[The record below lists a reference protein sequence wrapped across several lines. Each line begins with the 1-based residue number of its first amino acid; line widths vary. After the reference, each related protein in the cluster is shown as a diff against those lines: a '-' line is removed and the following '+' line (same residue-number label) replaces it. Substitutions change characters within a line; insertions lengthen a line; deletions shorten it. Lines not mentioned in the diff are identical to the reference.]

1 MRIHPGRASGVAPRR
16 AIGAKLIAFL
26 TATLVIA
33 PMFVRGASPATAAG
47 TFVTGTYGRDS
58 SSSGFQKIHDTGFNT
73 VMMSVNLGNI
83 ASSLKE
89 LAALQAKGMRA
100 VIWLG
105 SYDRAVH
112 CAFERSDSW
121 IRQVVSALGNQP
133 AIAAYQ
139 VGDEVDRARARGCT
153 NIRDQI
159 AHRSSVIRS
168 VNPAAQT
175 YVTITADDGTEAF
188 PYERFAG
195 TTTIMG
201 LVIYPCVKSSTACN
215 WDRISKAISQ
225 ADADGVGSYW
235 VVMQDFGNTV
245 YRQPTATQLAEQ
257 MKCWHS
263 ARLSGYFLYHWDL
276 GKLEQKPSHLQVLR
290 NQNTYFRSR

>member
-1 MRIHPGRASGVAPRR
+1 M
-16 AIGAKLIAFL
+16 
-26 TATLVIA
+26 
-33 PMFVRGASPATAAG
+33 
-47 TFVTGTYGRDS
+47 
-58 SSSGFQKIHDTGFNT
+58 
-73 VMMSVNLGNI
+73 
-83 ASSLKE
+83 
-89 LAALQAKGMRA
+89 
-100 VIWLG
+100 
-105 SYDRAVH
+105 
-112 CAFERSDSW
+112 
-121 IRQVVSALGNQP
+121 SALGNQP

-195 TTTIMG
+195 ATTIMG

-225 ADADGVGSYW
+225 ADADHVGTYW
-235 VVMQDFGNTV
+235 VVMQDFGNTW

-257 MKCWHS
+257 MNRWHAS
-263 ARLSGYFLYHWDL
+263 RLSGYFLYHWNL
-276 GKLEQKPSHLQVLR
+276 GHLEQKPSHLQVLR
-290 NQNTYFRSR
+290 NQNAYFRSR

>member
-1 MRIHPGRASGVAPRR
+1 VTAPLLGVA
-16 AIGAKLIAFL
+16 L
-26 TATLVIA
+26 LVA
-33 PMFVRGASPATAAG
+33 SASPASA
-47 TFVTGTYGRDS
+47 FVSGTYGRDS

-83 ASSLKE
+83 TSSIKE

-105 SYDRAVH
+105 SYDRAAH

-121 IRQVVSALGNQP
+121 TRQVVSALGHQP

-139 VGDEVDRARARGCT
+139 IGDEVDRARARGCT

-159 AHRSSVIRS
+159 AHRSSVVRS
-168 VNPAAQT
+168 VNPTAQT
-175 YVTITADDGTEAF
+175 YVTITANDGTEAF

-195 TTTIMG
+195 ATTIMG
-201 LVIYPCVKSSTACN
+201 LVIYPCPKGSTTCN

-225 ADADGVGSYW
+225 ANADHVGTYW

-257 MKCWHS
+257 MKCWHAS
-263 ARLSGYFLYHWDL
+263 RLSGYFLYHWDL
-276 GKLEQKPSHLQVLR
+276 GHLEQKPSHLQVLR
-290 NQNTYFRSR
+290 NQNAYFRSR